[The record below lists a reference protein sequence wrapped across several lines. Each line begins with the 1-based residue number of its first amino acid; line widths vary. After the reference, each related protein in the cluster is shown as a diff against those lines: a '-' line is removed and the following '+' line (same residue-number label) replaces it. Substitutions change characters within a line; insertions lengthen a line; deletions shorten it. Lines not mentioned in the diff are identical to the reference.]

1 MILTETQS
9 TKEFNEGGMNV
20 VDRTNGIRAG
30 GKTSHTPLWQ
40 SIKKFPTVV
49 GYCLALSSA
58 ILLYGYD
65 LVIVGTVAAMPQFQL
80 VFGQEFNGKY
90 IIPSMWLSLWNV
102 SSCIGLMFGSILG
115 GYYQDR
121 RGRRITL
128 TIGSF
133 LSTIAVA
140 ICYISD
146 LPDEIETR
154 RGVFFAGKL
163 FQGICIGILL
173 CVTQTYMSEVLP
185 VVLRGPIIAFYPIFT
200 LLGQLVG
207 SIVVYTSLKHTGA
220 QSYRICFASQWPF
233 SAVPFVVS
241 MFLPE
246 SPTWLLRKGKT
257 DKALEAQKKL
267 DTNIVNSQSVIDELQ
282 ASISAEDEESATH
295 TYVDCFRGV
304 NKRRTLVVAF
314 ANIIPQMFGLQLLA
328 NASYFMQVV
337 GMSSSNSLIFLIL
350 GIGLGLIANVISL
363 WALNA
368 FGRRF
373 LILLT
378 LGIVTVLWLATGI
391 AGIFKG
397 TATIWYTAVSLMIIT
412 MVSGFG
418 SWPASHVVAAEAS
431 SLQLR
436 AKSQG
441 IGWFTSGVG
450 TAVFAIILPYI
461 YNADQGNLRAKTGFV
476 MAGFAAVAV
485 VVVWLAIPEMKGRT
499 PMEIDRMFSL
509 KLPTR
514 EFKGWHSDVTLR
526 TEIEDTH
533 LPLKA

>member
-1 MILTETQS
+1 MGDEE
-9 TKEFNEGGMNV
+9 KEPSPDFVKDVSEL
-20 VDRTNGIRAG
+20 DSH
-30 GKTSHTPLWQ
+30 GKTTHVPLWH
-40 SIKKFPTVV
+40 SIKRFPRIV
-49 GYCLALSSA
+49 GYCVALSSA

-65 LVIVGTVAAMPQFQL
+65 LVIVGTVAAMPQFQH
-80 VFGQEFNGKY
+80 VFGQELDGKY
-90 IIPSMWLSLWNV
+90 IVPSMWLSLWNV
-102 SSCIGLMFGSILG
+102 SSCIGLMIGSILG

-121 RGRRITL
+121 GGRRLTL
-128 TIGSF
+128 ALGSF

-146 LPDEIETR
+146 LPDGIETR

-163 FQGICIGILL
+163 FQGICIGALL

-207 SIVVYTSLKHTGA
+207 SIVVYTSLKHSGA

-233 SAVPFVVS
+233 SVIPFVLAA
-241 MFLPE
+241 FLPE
-246 SPTWLLRKGKT
+246 SPTWLLRNGRA
-257 DKALEAQKKL
+257 DRALKEQKKL
-267 DTNIVNSQSVIDELQ
+267 DTQDVDSGVVIAELQ
-282 ASISAEDEESATH
+282 ASILAEDEESASH
-295 TYVDCFRGV
+295 TYADCFKGV
-304 NKRRTLVVAF
+304 NTRRTLIVAF

-337 GMSSSNSLIFLIL
+337 GMSSANSLIFLIL
-350 GIGLGLIANVISL
+350 GIGLGLIANFVSL

-373 LILLT
+373 LILIT
-378 LGIVTVLWLATGI
+378 LGIVMVLWFAMGI

-397 TATIWYTAVSLMIIT
+397 IVTIWYTAVTMMIIV
-412 MVSGFG
+412 MISGLG

-450 TAVFAIILPYI
+450 TAVFAVILPYI
-461 YNADQGNLRAKTGFV
+461 YNSDEGNLRAKTGFV
-476 MAGFAAVAV
+476 MAGFAALAFGL
-485 VVVWLAIPEMKGRT
+485 VWLYIPEMKGRT
-499 PMEIDRMFSL
+499 AMEIDRMFGL
-509 KLPTR
+509 KLRTR
-514 EFKGWHSDVTLR
+514 AFKGWTSDAIPASE
-526 TEIEDTH
+526 TEASGND
-533 LPLKA
+533 PVKA

>member
-1 MILTETQS
+1 M
-9 TKEFNEGGMNV
+9 
-20 VDRTNGIRAG
+20 
-30 GKTSHTPLWQ
+30 
-40 SIKKFPTVV
+40 
-49 GYCLALSSA
+49 
-58 ILLYGYD
+58 
-65 LVIVGTVAAMPQFQL
+65 
-80 VFGQEFNGKY
+80 
-90 IIPSMWLSLWNV
+90 
-102 SSCIGLMFGSILG
+102 
-115 GYYQDR
+115 
-121 RGRRITL
+121 
-128 TIGSF
+128 
-133 LSTIAVA
+133 
-140 ICYISD
+140 
-146 LPDEIETR
+146 ETR

-163 FQGICIGILL
+163 FHGISIGILL

-233 SAVPFVVS
+233 SAVPFVLAT
-241 MFLPE
+241 FLPE
-246 SPTWLLRKGKT
+246 SPTWLLRKGRT
-257 DKALEAQKKL
+257 DKALAAQKKL
-267 DTNIVNSQSVIDELQ
+267 DTSRVNSQAVIDELQ
-282 ASISAEDEESATH
+282 ASISAEDEEGETH
-295 TYVDCFRGV
+295 RYADCFRGV
-304 NKRRTLVVAF
+304 NMRRTLVVAF
-314 ANIIPQMFGLQLLA
+314 ANVIPQMFGLQLLA
-328 NASYFMQVV
+328 NASYFMQIV

-368 FGRRF
+368 FGRRS

-378 LGIVTVLWLATGI
+378 LGIVMVLWIAIGI

-397 TATIWYTAVSLMIIT
+397 TVTVWYTAVSMMVII

-485 VVVWLAIPEMKGRT
+485 AVVWLAIPEMKGRT

-509 KLPTR
+509 RLRTR
-514 EFKGWHSDVTLR
+514 DFKGWHSDVTLR
-526 TEIEDTH
+526 SETEATH
-533 LPLKA
+533 PPAKA

>member
-1 MILTETQS
+1 MDLTETQS
-9 TKEFNEGGMNV
+9 TKDFKDNV
-20 VDRTNGIRAG
+20 VDGNTTK
-30 GKTSHTPLWQ
+30 KTLHIPLWQ
-40 SIKKFPTVV
+40 SVKKFPRIV

-65 LVIVGTVAAMPQFQL
+65 LVIVATVAAMPQFQI
-80 VFGQEFNGKY
+80 VFGQEYEEKY
-90 IIPSMWLSLWNV
+90 IIPTMWLSLWNV
-102 SSCIGLMFGSILG
+102 SSCIGLMFGSIIG

-121 RGRRITL
+121 RGRRMTL
-128 TIGSF
+128 AIGSF
-133 LSTIAVA
+133 LSSIAVA

-146 LPDEIETR
+146 LPDEMDTR

-185 VVLRGPIIAFYPIFT
+185 VVLRGPVIAFYPIFT

-220 QSYRICFASQWPF
+220 ESYRICFASQWPF
-233 SAVPFVVS
+233 SAIPFVLAA
-241 MFLPE
+241 FLPE
-246 SPTWLLRKGKT
+246 SPTWLLRRGRT
-257 DKALEAQKKL
+257 AEALKAQKKL
-267 DTNIVNSQSVIDELQ
+267 NTSHINSLAVIEELQ
-282 ASISAEDEESATH
+282 ASIAAEDEERATH
-295 TYVDCFRGV
+295 KYADCFRGP
-304 NKRRTLVVAF
+304 NMRRTLIVAF

-328 NASYFMQVV
+328 NSSYFMQIV
-337 GMSSSNSLIFLIL
+337 GMGSANSLIFLIL
-350 GIGLGLIANVISL
+350 GIGLGLIANVVSL

-378 LGIVTVLWLATGI
+378 LIIVMVMWFAVGI
-391 AGIFKG
+391 AGIFTG
-397 TATIWYTAVSLMIIT
+397 VVTIWYTAVSMMIIV
-412 MVSGFG
+412 MVSGLG

-436 AKSQG
+436 AKTQG
-441 IGWFTSGVG
+441 IGWFTSGFG

-485 VVVWLAIPEMKGRT
+485 GVVWFCIPEMKGRT
-499 PMEIDRMFSL
+499 AMEIDRMFSL
-509 KLPTR
+509 RLRTR
-514 EFKGWHSDVTLR
+514 AFKGWQSDVTL
-526 TEIEDTH
+526 TSETEDTH
-533 LPLKA
+533 PSVKA